1 MLTSK
6 KQKVLM
12 KHPCCF
18 QRRKIRTAVLLSAVA
33 MLLFA
38 APAGAHRVNVFAW
51 VEGDTVHTESGF
63 PGGKA
68 VKEGQIAVFDDATGE
83 KLLEGQT
90 DEEGKFSFTVPRR
103 ADLRIELT
111 AGMGHKNEW
120 IVRSEEMAAAG
131 AAPAPA
137 LPGDRKVEPA
147 KSKAAAAGVETA
159 VDPAQIEAAVE
170 KVLDRKLAPVVK
182 RMAEL
187 RERRTGVADVVGGIG
202 YIIGLAGLG
211 AYIHYRRKIKELEQ
225 R

>member
-1 MLTSK
+1 MMLSCSFNSK
-6 KQKVLM
+6 RIRAALLAVFFLM
-12 KHPCCF
+12 P
-18 QRRKIRTAVLLSAVA
+18 AASAQ
-33 MLLFA
+33 
-38 APAGAHRVNVFAW
+38 AHRVNVFAW

-83 KLLEGQT
+83 KLLDGQT
-90 DEEGKFSFTVPRR
+90 DEKGKFSFPVPRR
-103 ADLRIELT
+103 ADLRVELT

-131 AAPAPA
+131 GAAPAA
-137 LPGDRKVEPA
+137 AAPGDRKVESVDNKTAIPR
-147 KSKAAAAGVETA
+147 VEA
-159 VDPAQIEAAVE
+159 SADPDQIEAAVE

-182 RMAEL
+182 SMAEL

>member
-1 MLTSK
+1 MMLSCSFNSK
-6 KQKVLM
+6 RIRAALLAVFFLM
-12 KHPCCF
+12 P
-18 QRRKIRTAVLLSAVA
+18 AASAQ
-33 MLLFA
+33 
-38 APAGAHRVNVFAW
+38 AHRVNVFAW
-51 VEGDTVHTESGF
+51 VEGDTVHTESRF
-63 PGGKA
+63 PGGKE

-90 DEEGKFSFTVPRR
+90 DEEGNFSFPVPRR

-120 IVRSEEMAAAG
+120 IVRSDEMAAAG
-131 AAPAPA
+131 GVAPAPA
-137 LPGDRKVEPA
+137 APGDKNAEPA
-147 KSKAAAAGVETA
+147 KSKTAAAGVETV
-159 VDPAQIEAAVE
+159 VDPAQIQAAVE

-182 RMAEL
+182 GMAEL
-187 RERRTGVADVVGGIG
+187 RERRTGVADIVGGIG